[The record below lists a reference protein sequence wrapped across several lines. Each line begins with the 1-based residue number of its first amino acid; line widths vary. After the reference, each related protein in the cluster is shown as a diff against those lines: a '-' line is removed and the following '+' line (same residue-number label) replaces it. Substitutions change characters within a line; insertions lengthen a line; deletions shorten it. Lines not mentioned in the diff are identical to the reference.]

1 VEIYSGSY
9 LVLAPDWQPVT
20 WDEQQRGA
28 GTYWGGALP
37 DSFTQ
42 YGTPDIA
49 AGRDPKDPKEAPKPS
64 VFF

>member
-1 VEIYSGSY
+1 M
-9 LVLAPDWQPVT
+9 APDWEPVT
-20 WDEQQRGA
+20 WNEQERGR

-37 DSFTQ
+37 ESFIQ

-49 AGRDPKDPKEAPKPS
+49 VGEAQPDPPKLP